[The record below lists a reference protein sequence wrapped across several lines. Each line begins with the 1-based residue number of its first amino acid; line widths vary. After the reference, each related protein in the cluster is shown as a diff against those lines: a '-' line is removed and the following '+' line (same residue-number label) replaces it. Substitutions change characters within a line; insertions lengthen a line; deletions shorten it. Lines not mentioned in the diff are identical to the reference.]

1 MYKVLAG
8 LPIMAAAAAEGGADE
23 LYKGVITEVSN
34 VLSTAS
40 ATDVLKYAVGVC
52 IGLVFMWWAVRKVSG
67 MLMRAFKRGK
77 LRL

>member
-1 MYKVLAG
+1 MYKFLAG
-8 LPIMAAAAAEGGADE
+8 LPIMAAAAEGGDIS
-23 LYKGVITEVSN
+23 YQGVITEIGN
-34 VLSTAS
+34 ALSVTS